1 MYLLQ
6 EQENVIVSVRNTICL
21 NTCSNGM
28 TIEVVGLSHGVVR
41 PALGVSCLNPYS
53 NGMTIEDETHAV
65 KSAKKTVLILV
76 LME

>member
-28 TIEVVGLSHGVVR
+28 TIEATITPIFAGTQI
-41 PALGVSCLNPYS
+41 CLNPCS
-53 NGMTIEDETHAV
+53 NGMTIEE
-65 KSAKKTVLILV
+65 SYYL
-76 LME
+76 